1 MGLSPSRPDPPSHP
15 VTPCFLR
22 RGLLQRLA
30 TLAGLAPWTAHPQ
43 AAAAPALCGNGP
55 HPAYPA
61 PDRPALVQSWLQD
74 GRQDGPPPDCSGLPG
89 REFELLVRITAAYAD
104 PGDLDAQLARVGRVS
119 ALKGASYWSFSD
131 RKRLVLFQE
140 AYAVDQ
146 PASLRQ
152 RADFSP
158 AELRSGAELYFVHS
172 DNRSSHLLAFG
183 LRLHKITPESFEV
196 QIENLT
202 EMRFM
207 GWTLVAS
214 REMQWSVAVERLGPG
229 RWGYRSLLGLRH
241 LRLGRAEQHRLSN
254 LSRSVAMFDL
264 LAGRQTDIEAYR

>member
-1 MGLSPSRPDPPSHP
+1 MGLSPPRLEPPARPPA
-15 VTPCFLR
+15 PCFLR
-22 RGLLQRLA
+22 RKLVQRLA
-30 TLAGLAPWTAHPQ
+30 TGAGLAPWLTQPQ
-43 AAAAPALCGNGP
+43 TAAAAALCGSAP

-89 REFELLVRITAAYAD
+89 RDFELLVRITAGYAA

-131 RKRLVLFQE
+131 RQRLVLFQE

-146 PASLRQ
+146 PTSLRQ

-158 AELRSGAELYFVHS
+158 AELRSGAELYFAHS
-172 DNRSSHLLAFG
+172 DNRSSHLLPFS
-183 LRLHKITPESFEV
+183 LRLRKIAAESFEV

-202 EMRFM
+202 DLRYM
-207 GWTLVAS
+207 GLTLVAS
-214 REMQWSVAVERLGPG
+214 HEMQWSVAVERLGPG
-229 RWGYRSLLGLRH
+229 RWGYRSLLGLRQ

-264 LAGRQTDIEAYR
+264 LSGRQTDIEPYR